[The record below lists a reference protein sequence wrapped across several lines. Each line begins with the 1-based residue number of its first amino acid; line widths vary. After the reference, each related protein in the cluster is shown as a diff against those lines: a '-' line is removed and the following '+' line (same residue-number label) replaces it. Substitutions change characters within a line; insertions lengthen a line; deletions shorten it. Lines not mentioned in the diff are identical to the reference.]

1 MDKNEKAALDTYR
14 QERKERIAKQAK
26 QANKKS
32 SSHDGAKAVCGKIV
46 KGVVAVAL
54 VVAILGASLNFFG
67 VPQRLINA
75 VEIDGKSY
83 SMSELSLYY
92 MQMYNNTYSYAS
104 SYESNYGEG
113 YGKML
118 TGYDVSRSPADQ
130 TTKDDDGNEITWD
143 QYFLDQ
149 AIEYMATVKRYY
161 NAAVEAGI
169 KMTDEAQAD
178 IDNAIK
184 SLDENSGS
192 YSLSRFLTLYFG
204 KGITEK
210 LYRDI
215 LTEQQLV
222 ALYQESRQEELKG
235 KYSEEDVNALYT
247 KDKSAYDVVSFRWF
261 TIDIKSNA
269 EVTSSIGEDESVV
282 TTSTFEEESQAQAFI
297 EKVKSEK
304 NYSEETFKKVVL
316 DYVDEESQ
324 DYETYKQDQATLI
337 QKISKDKIETNVN
350 KDAAKWLYETDENG
364 NYIRQPG
371 DMNYYVS
378 DDEKSVYILY
388 ATGIPYQ
395 DETVPASVRHILVKF
410 PETTTAKKEVVSGET
425 VSGEAEKATVS
436 DKVKA
441 ECESE
446 AASILDSYNAYIK
459 ENASGKA
466 DEDYFAELASKYTD
480 DTGSAGAGGLI
491 EDMANDGSYVPAF
504 EDWVFNEGDFA
515 NEEKRVP
522 GSTGII
528 ETEYGYHVMYFVGGH
543 ESPVWYDT
551 ILNDLITEDW
561 EAEQTEFEKQ
571 FGEDAIVRKEMIE
584 GWVKKAA
591 VKTINTNS
599 GF

>member
-32 SSHDGAKAVCGKIV
+32 SSHDGAKAILGKIA
-46 KGVVAVAL
+46 KCVVAVVL

-67 VPQRLINA
+67 VPQRMINA
-75 VEIDGKSY
+75 IEIDGKTY
-83 SMSELSLYY
+83 SMSELTLYY

-118 TGYDVSRSPADQ
+118 TGYDINRSPADQ

-143 QYFLDQ
+143 EYFLDQ

-161 NAAVEAGI
+161 GAAIDAGI
-169 KMTDEAQAD
+169 EMTEKAQAD
-178 IDNAIK
+178 IDAAIE
-184 SLDENSGS
+184 SLDKNSGS
-192 YSLSRFLTLYFG
+192 YSLSRFLSLYFG
-204 KGITEK
+204 KGVTEK
-210 LYRDI
+210 LYKDV
-215 LTEQQLV
+215 LTEQQMV
-222 ALYQESRQEELKG
+222 SLYQESRQEDLKG
-235 KYSEEDVNALYT
+235 KYSETDVNELYA
-247 KDKSAYDVVSFRWF
+247 KDKTAYDVVSFRWF
-261 TIDIKSNA
+261 TIDIKSKA
-269 EVTSSIGEDESVV
+269 EVTSTIGEDESVV
-282 TTSTFEEESQAQAFI
+282 TSTTFAEESQAQAFI

-304 NYSEETFKKVVL
+304 NYSEDTFKKVVL
-316 DYVDEESQ
+316 EFVDKESQ

-378 DDEKSVYILY
+378 DDEKSVYIFY

-410 PETTTAKKEVVSGET
+410 PDETTTKKEDVSGES

-436 DKVKA
+436 DKIKD
-441 ECESE
+441 ECKSE
-446 AASILDSYNAYIK
+446 AASILDSYNDYIK

-466 DEDYFAELASKYTD
+466 DEEYFGELASKLTD
-480 DTGSAGAGGLI
+480 DTASAGAGGLI
-491 EDMANDGSYVPAF
+491 EELANDGSYVPAF
-504 EDWVFNEGDFA
+504 EDWVFSEGEFEG
-515 NEEKRVP
+515 EERIP

-528 ETEYGYHVMYFVGGH
+528 ETEYGYHVMYYVGGH
-543 ESPVWYDT
+543 ENPVWYDT

-571 FGEDAIVRKEMIE
+571 FGEDAIVRKEMVE